1 MSNRTQGWSK
11 ARTRV
16 SLAVTLIAF
25 CTLANSQTADVESM
39 ITITGQKNRLTV
51 PYKRAHE
58 ILKKTHEA
66 SHGKAEVYFQAVLRN
81 PSADIKK
88 TRIWLETGDGVQIIA
103 VDDAGRFSLP
113 LIDDALV
120 DDAEVYSNLD
130 KGNLSVKLMLRPSMR
145 AEHLSISEGK
155 ATVDAARRVRT
166 ELLPWYARLF
176 VPAVNGVGI
185 CYASTVAAEHG
196 RQINFG
202 ATYVALV
209 NQRNDLDQTLACLA
223 IDEQTPDVAQ
233 FDSTGVVEVLFIESL
248 F

>member
-1 MSNRTQGWSK
+1 MSNRTQGLSK
-11 ARTRV
+11 SSSRV
-16 SLAVTLIAF
+16 SLALTLIAF
-25 CTLANSQTADVESM
+25 CAFANAQTADAESM

-58 ILKKTHEA
+58 ILTKTRD
-66 SHGKAEVYFQAVLRN
+66 SSQGKAEVYFQAVLRN
-81 PSADIKK
+81 PSLDAKK
-88 TRIWLETGDGVQIIA
+88 TRIWLEAGNAVQIIA
-103 VDDAGRFSLP
+103 VDGAGRFSLP

-130 KGNLSVKLMLRPSMR
+130 KTDLSVKLMLRPAMR

-155 ATVDAARRVRT
+155 ATVAAARRVRT

-196 RQINFG
+196 RKINFG
-202 ATYVALV
+202 ATHVALV
-209 NQRNDLDQTLACLA
+209 HQRNDLDQKLECLA
-223 IDEQTPDVAQ
+223 IDERTPEVGQ